1 MKRRRALKTE
11 IIIKLDTI
19 ENIKK
24 FASAANKFHSDID
37 IIRGRYIIDGKSIV
51 GIYAMGAEN
60 PAIVRINMEIY
71 QFIVTTYSLLLK
83 NGCIRTM
90 IFSTGSLYLMDA
102 TLLQN

>member
-1 MKRRRALKTE
+1 VKRRRALKTE

-60 PAIVRINMEIY
+60 PVIVRINSDDYAEITRFNEIMEE
-71 QFIVTTYSLLLK
+71 FK
-83 NGCIRTM
+83 
-90 IFSTGSLYLMDA
+90 
-102 TLLQN
+102 